1 LSPWFRNPRLA
12 ARILPSPS
20 DLAPAVGACFH
31 AGAAAARAAKE
42 ESCPRVPDGERN
54 GTLEAPA
61 LDLSWPLRGPGSTT
75 REHMPGKDRLQTVR
89 DCYGAF
95 AAGDRDFFEE
105 QLTDDF
111 TFSAPPDPKL
121 DRDGYFER
129 CWPGSGRDQEFEFVR
144 LIESGDEV
152 VVTYESTKPD
162 GSRFRNTEVLTFDR
176 EKISNV
182 EVYFGWDLQ

>member
-1 LSPWFRNPRLA
+1 
-12 ARILPSPS
+12 
-20 DLAPAVGACFH
+20 VGACFH

-42 ESCPRVPDGERN
+42 ESCPRVPNGERN

-75 REHMPGKDRLQTVR
+75 R
-89 DCYGAF
+89 A
-95 AAGDRDFFEE
+95 
-105 QLTDDF
+105 DDF

-144 LIESGDEV
+144 LIGSGDEV

-162 GSRFRNTEVLTFDR
+162 GSRFRKTEVLTFDR